1 MLRILYY
8 ERAEICLE
16 IAIEEETIT
25 RISFCDKALNH
36 VVDNEFES
44 EVLRQF
50 DEYFA
55 GNLRD
60 FDLPFFAT
68 GSPFQLMVWESLLK
82 IPYAET
88 ISYKELASRIGKPG
102 AQRAV
107 GNALNKNPIAIILP
121 CHRVIA
127 ADGGLG
133 GFAVDLRIKKML
145 LEIERKHKEDL

>member
-55 GNLRD
+55 GNLQD

-88 ISYKELASRIGKPG
+88 ISYK
-102 AQRAV
+102 
-107 GNALNKNPIAIILP
+107 
-121 CHRVIA
+121 
-127 ADGGLG
+127 
-133 GFAVDLRIKKML
+133 
-145 LEIERKHKEDL
+145 

>member
-8 ERAEICLE
+8 ERTNICLE

-25 RISFCDKALNH
+25 RIVFCKKALNH
-36 VVDNEFES
+36 LVENDFER

-55 GNLRD
+55 GDRCE

-68 GSPFQLMVWESLLK
+68 GTPFQLMVWEQLLK
-82 IPYAET
+82 IAYGET
-88 ISYKELASRIGKPG
+88 VSYKELASRIGKPN

-107 GNALNKNPIAIILP
+107 GNALNKNKIVIIVP

-127 ADGGLG
+127 SDGSQG
-133 GFAVDLRIKKML
+133 GFGGDGSIKKML
-145 LEIERKHKEDL
+145 LDLEHKFKVGL

>member
-8 ERAEICLE
+8 DRAEICLE

-25 RISFCDKALNH
+25 RISFCEKALNH
-36 VVDNEFES
+36 VVDNDFER

-68 GSPFQLMVWESLLK
+68 GSPFQLMVWEALLK

-127 ADGGLG
+127 ADGSLG
-133 GFAVDLRIKKML
+133 GFAVDLRVKKML
-145 LEIERKHKEDL
+145 LEHERGYKEDL